1 MMSVAEPG
9 PISILSPDSDEPP
22 KEHETNA
29 AVKLKRTWFYR
40 SLHAELPLL
49 YRVVC
54 GEEPIPSG
62 ARLQDGLQM
71 MGWIDQLVQVS
82 QNN

>member
-1 MMSVAEPG
+1 LKIQA
-9 PISILSPDSDEPP
+9 PIQPFNGMLTE
-22 KEHETNA
+22 A
-29 AVKLKRTWFYR
+29 FRCFCC
-40 SLHAELPLL
+40 
-49 YRVVC
+49 VVC
-54 GEEPIPSG
+54 WEEPIPSG